1 MQDRQE
7 APVIPLEILEQK
19 YFMHKGLLMISFN
32 RDQNREAKD
41 SFIKALNI
49 KPIYDARIKKF
60 CVEQLQKLY
69 AAEGKKYDRLEALAQ
84 SFKHVNRE
92 FIFLVNQ
99 SDRQGSSMTE
109 HIKRVR
115 LTLLQIMT
123 ESEDAIESKDRIS
136 LITFAKNLRRIYTL
150 VEKRQNFVQLRNQ
163 IKHLQADKKQQANLA
178 KAL

>member
-1 MQDRQE
+1 
-7 APVIPLEILEQK
+7 
-19 YFMHKGLLMISFN
+19 
-32 RDQNREAKD
+32 
-41 SFIKALNI
+41 
-49 KPIYDARIKKF
+49 
-60 CVEQLQKLY
+60 LY

-92 FIFLVNQ
+92 FLFLVNQ